1 MKDYLVIIPTYNEET
16 TIEEVING
24 VQNNVPFCDIVVVDC
39 NSKDNTQKIV
49 KEMGIE
55 LIPHPFKLGYGASI
69 YSGFKYA
76 YDKNYKNVITIDGD
90 GQHNPREIKKL
101 INHLE
106 EKSLDMVIGSRY
118 LEDNNK
124 YITSYIR
131 HVGSKLFSF
140 VTSVILRKKI
150 TDTTSGFKIFN
161 KKSIVFLLKH
171 DYFSSD
177 YFTADI
183 ITLLALNNFKID
195 EIPVK
200 MNERRYGKS
209 MFTILQTFYYIYKT
223 ILSMFIIIMHS
234 LIFKKVKK

>member
-16 TIEEVING
+16 TIKEVING

-49 KEMGIE
+49 KDLGIE
-55 LIPHPFKLGYGASI
+55 LIPHPFKLGYGESI

-76 YDKNYKNVITIDGD
+76 YNENYKNAITIDGD
-90 GQHNPREIKKL
+90 GQHNPVEIKEL
-101 INHLE
+101 IIHF
-106 EKSLDMVIGSRY
+106 KKKDLDMIIGSRF
-118 LEDNNK
+118 LKNNN
-124 YITSYIR
+124 YRTSYIR
-131 HVGSKLFSF
+131 HVGNKLFSHL
-140 VTSVILRKKI
+140 TSLLLRKKI

-161 KKSIVFLLKH
+161 RKTIEFLLKH

-183 ITLLALNNFKID
+183 IIFLALNNFRID

-200 MNERRYGKS
+200 MNERRHGES
-209 MFTILQTFYYIYKT
+209 MFTPLQTFYYIYKT

-234 LIFKKVKK
+234 LIFKRIKK